1 SLLRDGVLEPL
12 VRAVITGD
20 VVRDWRI
27 DEGDWAFAPYDTQ
40 AKLVPLDIGGWGR
53 RQWPFRVVL
62 GGVTGFGGQTRADA
76 GEPWW
81 AWYRW
86 VAQRYRTPLT
96 ITFAFVTTHNHFVLD
111 RGGKVFNRSAPV
123 IKLPEW
129 ATEGEHLAL
138 LGVLNSS
145 TACFWLRQNSHNK
158 GRPGAELAG
167 ADEPWE
173 QRYEFTGTTIEDYP
187 LPAVLPLERGR
198 VLDGL
203 ARESA
208 LHEPASRTANCL
220 PTASVLAEA
229 QATSADIRARMVAV
243 QE

>member
-1 SLLRDGVLEPL
+1 HPWSLSGGGAAELMESVAACTQRTIADVIAGKIGFASFPGAEDAFFAPRRSLLRDGVLEPL

-96 ITFAFVTTHNHFVLD
+96 ITFAFVTTHNHF
-111 RGGKVFNRSAPV
+111 
-123 IKLPEW
+123 
-129 ATEGEHLAL
+129 
-138 LGVLNSS
+138 
-145 TACFWLRQNSHNK
+145 
-158 GRPGAELAG
+158 
-167 ADEPWE
+167 
-173 QRYEFTGTTIEDYP
+173 
-187 LPAVLPLERGR
+187 
-198 VLDGL
+198 
-203 ARESA
+203 
-208 LHEPASRTANCL
+208 
-220 PTASVLAEA
+220 
-229 QATSADIRARMVAV
+229 
-243 QE
+243 